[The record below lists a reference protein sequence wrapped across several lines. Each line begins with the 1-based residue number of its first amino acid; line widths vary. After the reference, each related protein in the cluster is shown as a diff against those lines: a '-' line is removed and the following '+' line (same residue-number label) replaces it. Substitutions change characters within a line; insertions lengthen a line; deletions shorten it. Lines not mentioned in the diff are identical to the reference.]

1 MNPKR
6 TLSVEGWRSLAGEGV
21 DIPIQICLAG
31 ESMRPLIRKGKDPV
45 TILPLHRPPK
55 RGDVVLFADDRG
67 RYVVHR
73 VWKVGAGVVI
83 TLGDHCDAPDAPMP
97 PEQIWGL
104 VTEVRRNGRRIP
116 LDNGAARLLGR
127 LWMDLLPLRR
137 RYYQYKRRGKTH
149 GNQAD
154 PS

>member
-1 MNPKR
+1 MTQKR
-6 TLSVEGWRSLAGEGV
+6 TLSVEGWHTLSREGT

-45 TILPLHRPPK
+45 TILPLRRPPK
-55 RGDVVLFADDRG
+55 RGDVVLFADSRG

-73 VWKVGAGVVI
+73 VWKVGQGIVI
-83 TLGDHCDAPDAPMP
+83 TLGDHCDAPDAPLTQ
-97 PEQIWGL
+97 EQIWGL
-104 VTEVRRNGRRIP
+104 VTEVRRKGRRIP
-116 LDNGAARLLGR
+116 LDNAVGRLLGR

-137 RYYQYKRRGKTH
+137 RYYQYKRRGKAH

-154 PS
+154 LA